1 MFIFQELYLDLMKA
15 ILISVLI
22 FFIASLCAAQEPEL
36 ILPVGHT
43 GIITSIQTT
52 PDKKF
57 TITASEDGT
66 AKIWN
71 NRNNKLRFNLVLH
84 TGSVTDMAMS
94 SDGSFVVLGSSDG
107 TYSKWEV
114 ATGKL
119 LYHAPKRAP
128 VERLYLLPGDSI
140 LVLQKELTMVKS
152 WMRDDVDDEL
162 FADDNSQFI
171 KLFTLSPDKK
181 TFAFYREWDGLCF
194 YDAVTCE
201 RISTSGNR
209 IQAKTGYYEMNRLKP
224 KSISF
229 LNEYTVVLRTDYQV
243 TAFFYVQTGMQ
254 TFLNERWLA
263 DVDVSSNGRYTS
275 LLHSAKDTVTV
286 FDLQTN
292 QSIAVLALSKK
303 VKSVKRFTATESKFV
318 VETDVTVEEFKIDGT
333 AVVTKPNQGTIV
345 MVDNDRYKGNV
356 EALKKTFMSAG
367 GSYLFE
373 IRQSYANYWN
383 IKSGRSIRLPVQ
395 GEYNKVSDIYE
406 TGDESRIIIHYYSSW
421 ALYNLERE
429 QIEYVKEVGSSFYL
443 AFNKQKTE
451 LITASENNLFTRWNL
466 STGDKSEEWKLP
478 NRLTY
483 ITVSPD
489 DRLLAG
495 VKESRNNDSIQ
506 VWDMNTCQLVATVNR
521 PGQYVEG
528 GWLTIYTPNYRPALE
543 FSANSRY
550 LFYSTGENGFLS
562 AVHLPYWEHDE
573 TGDSSFYEAQVMELP
588 EGYMSRH
595 LPMVQQT
602 DTSFL
607 FYSLFWPESKD
618 KPVQVYDYKNE
629 REICRLNY
637 PSFQRILS
645 FSITNRIL
653 YTTTDKEF
661 LVWDVNNCQLLKQ
674 YPLPAGFRAV
684 MYNESLNKLVIESN
698 DRMGVMELG
707 SRKPIYYLSTFTSGD
722 YIVYRSDRYYQV
734 TPDAVRWLTWKSGN
748 QFYDFD
754 QWDIQYNR
762 PDKIIEVMHQ
772 PESQLAA
779 AYYKA
784 YQKRLKKTGI
794 NEKLFKPGLKVPVT
808 RIIDPAEEGTVVT
821 NEQYTIKLECS
832 DQDPSSSIAS
842 VSITINDVP
851 VYINTD
857 LKTKNIKSKL
867 ELSVPLLL
875 SAGDN
880 RISVSCMNDKG
891 VESIREQMMVRYL
904 PARPVTEKVYFIG
917 IGINRFSDPKHNLQW
932 CVKDIRDMAAALK
945 EKYRNTIII
954 DTLFDQQVTLSSVK
968 AIKEKLIHTTINDKV
983 IVAYSGHGLL
993 SKEYNYYLSSYTVNF
1008 NNPEENGIPY
1018 EEIEFLLDGI
1028 PARKKL
1034 LLIDACHS
1042 GEVDKE
1048 EMITIQNRKR
1058 ESPTEGIVMHKGS
1071 EEEMVQTKTVG
1082 LQNSFELMQTLFV
1095 NIGKGTGTTI
1105 ISAAGGV
1112 QFAQERGD
1120 LKNGV
1125 FTFSLLEAMKQYQTI
1140 TVSALKK
1147 YVGARVEQLTN
1158 GLQKPTTRNELK
1170 SFDWNVW

>member
-1 MFIFQELYLDLMKA
+1 MKYLIIFFL
-15 ILISVLI
+15 SF
-22 FFIASLCAAQEPEL
+22 FFIALVQAQEPEL
-36 ILPVGHT
+36 VLPVGHT
-43 GIITSIQTT
+43 GNIIKEQTT
-52 PDKKF
+52 PDKKYVV
-57 TITASEDGT
+57 TASEDGT

-71 NRNNKLRFNLVLH
+71 NRNYKLRFNLVLH
-84 TGSVTDMAMS
+84 TGPVTDMAMS

-152 WMRDDVDDEL
+152 WMRDNVDDEL
-162 FADDNSQFI
+162 FADDNSQYI

-181 TFAFYREWDGLCF
+181 FFVFCREWDGLCF

-209 IQAKTGYYEMNRLKP
+209 INAKTGFYEMSRLKP

-229 LNEYTVVLRTDYQV
+229 LNEHTVVLRTDYQV
-243 TAFFYVQTGMQ
+243 TAFFNVQTGAQ

-263 DVDVSSNGRYTS
+263 DVDVSSNGRYAS
-275 LLHSAKDTVTV
+275 LLHAGKDTVTV
-286 FDLQTN
+286 YNLQTN
-292 QSIAVLALSKK
+292 QSVAVLVLSKK
-303 VKSVKRFTATESKFV
+303 VKSVKGFTATDSQFV

-333 AVVTKPNQGTIV
+333 AVATKPNQGTIV

-395 GEYNKVSDIYE
+395 GEYNKVSDIHE
-406 TGDESRIIIHYYSSW
+406 TGDESKIIIQYYSSW
-421 ALYNLERE
+421 ALYDLERE
-429 QIEYVKEVGSSFYL
+429 QILYLKEVGSSFYL

-451 LITASENNLFTRWNL
+451 LITASENYLFTRWNL
-466 STGDKSEEWKLP
+466 STGDQSEEWKLP
-478 NRLTY
+478 HRLAY

-489 DRLLAG
+489 GHLLAG

-506 VWDMNTCQLVATVNR
+506 VWNINTRQLVTTVHR
-521 PGQYVEG
+521 PGQYIEG

-543 FSANSRY
+543 FSANSQY
-550 LFYSTGENGFLS
+550 LFYSTGEQGFLS
-562 AVHLPYWEHDE
+562 AVHLPYWEYDAG
-573 TGDSSFYEAQVMELP
+573 GDSSYYEMQIMEFP

-607 FYSLFWPESKD
+607 FYSLFWPESKE
-618 KPVQVYDYKNE
+618 KPVLVYDYKNE

-637 PSFQRILS
+637 PSFQRILG
-645 FSITNRIL
+645 FSNASKYL

-661 LVWDVNNCQLLKQ
+661 LVWDVRSCKLLKQ

-684 MYNESLNKLVIESN
+684 MYYESFNKLVIESN
-698 DRMGVMELG
+698 DRMGVLEPG
-707 SRKPIYYLSTFTSGD
+707 SKKPVYYLSTFSSGD

-734 TPDAVRWLTWKSGN
+734 TPDAVRWLTWKSGS

-762 PDKIIEVMHQ
+762 PDKIIEVMDQ

-794 NEKLFKPGLKVPVT
+794 NEKIFKPGLKVPVT
-808 RIIDPAEEGTVVT
+808 KIIDPAEEGEIVT
-821 NEQYTIKLECS
+821 SEQYTIKLECS
-832 DQDPSSSIAS
+832 DQDPSSSITS

-851 VYINTD
+851 VYISTD
-857 LKTKNIKSKL
+857 LKTKSVKAKL
-867 ELSVPLLL
+867 QLTVPLLL
-875 SAGDN
+875 STGEN
-880 RISVSCMNDKG
+880 RISISCMNDKG
-891 VESIREQMMVRYL
+891 VESIREQVMVRYN
-904 PARPVTEKVYFIG
+904 PVQPVQETIYFIG
-917 IGINRFSDPKHNLQW
+917 IGINRFADPKHNLQW

-945 EKYRNTIII
+945 EKYGTKIII

-993 SKEYNYYLSSYTVNF
+993 SKAYDYYLSSYTVNF
-1008 NNPEENGIPY
+1008 SKPEENGIPY

-1048 EMITIQNRKR
+1048 EMITIQNRNR
-1058 ESPTEGIVMHKGS
+1058 QSSTEGVVMYKGS

-1147 YVGARVEQLTN
+1147 YVGARVERLTN